1 MKAKLTK
8 FFIEKGFSREPAEIM
23 ANEVMDIII
32 KWLTDKDVNRATVN
46 RNHICDVL
54 PELHSEKLID
64 FFDEEEPF

>member
-23 ANEVMDIII
+23 ANEVLFIII
-32 KWLTDKDVNRATVN
+32 KWLNDRDVNRSTAN
-46 RNHICDVL
+46 RNHISDVL
-54 PELHSEKLID
+54 PELHAEKLID

>member
-64 FFDEEEPF
+64 FFDEEELF

>member
-32 KWLTDKDVNRATVN
+32 KWLTDKDVDRKTVN

-54 PELHSEKLID
+54 PELHAQKLID